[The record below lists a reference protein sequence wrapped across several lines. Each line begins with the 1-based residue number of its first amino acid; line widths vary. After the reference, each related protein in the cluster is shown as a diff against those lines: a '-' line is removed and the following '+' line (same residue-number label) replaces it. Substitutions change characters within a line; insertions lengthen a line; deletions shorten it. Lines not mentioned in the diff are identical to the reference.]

1 LGLSTPLATATFAF
15 TINPK
20 NINEMKNISLIACLM
35 LISTIYLKAQSD
47 SIPSNLYINS
57 AEKMLMTNGNLK
69 IGGYGEVHYNQPL
82 SSNIMKNG
90 TLDVHRFVM
99 MMGYQF
105 NDRLQFVTELE
116 FEHVKE
122 FYVEQAFLQYKLNRF
137 INFRGGLI
145 LTPMGIVNEYHE
157 PTAFNGVERPQ
168 IDNNISPTTW
178 REIGFGITGVILP
191 ASMKY
196 QLYVM
201 NGFNSFDGA
210 AKIGGSSGLRG
221 GRQKGAESFV
231 SSPNLSGKVEY
242 FGIRGLNIGL
252 AGYFGNTQST
262 LYNGI
267 DKNNDAAIATAD
279 SSVVGISMVGVDAR
293 YSIKGLKLTGQLY
306 YTALSNTERYNA
318 FTKNK
323 GGGNLGS
330 SMFGYYVDLGY
341 NLLRNVKTEMH
352 LIPFLRY
359 SNYDTHYTVP
369 DNINDNL
376 AYQKKVYTTGLSYFL
391 TKGAVLKADL
401 QFVKTGV
408 SDEYAKTFN
417 AGIGIM
423 F

>member
-1 LGLSTPLATATFAF
+1 
-15 TINPK
+15 
-20 NINEMKNISLIACLM
+20 MKNITLVVCLM
-35 LISTIYLKAQSD
+35 LISAMFLKAQTD
-47 SIPSNLYINS
+47 SLPSNLYINS

-82 SSNIMKNG
+82 SSDVMKNG

-122 FYVEQAFLQYKLNRF
+122 FYVEQAFLQYRLNKF

-145 LTPMGIVNEYHE
+145 LTPMGIINEYHE

-168 IDNNISPTTW
+168 IDNSISPTTW
-178 REIGFGITGVILP
+178 REVGFGITGVVLP
-191 ASMKY
+191 VSLKY

-201 NGFNSFDGA
+201 NGFNGFDGSA
-210 AKIGGSSGLRG
+210 HIGGSSGLRS
-221 GRQKGAESFV
+221 GRQKGAESYV
-231 SSPNLSGKVEY
+231 SSPNVSGKIEY
-242 FGIRGLNIGL
+242 FGFRGLNVGL

-267 DKNNDAAIATAD
+267 DKNDAAALARAD
-279 SSVVGISMVGVDAR
+279 SSVVGISMLGVDAR

-306 YTALSNTERYNA
+306 YTDLSNTAQFNT
-318 FTKNK
+318 FTKGK

-330 SMFGYYVDLGY
+330 SMFGYYIDLGY
-341 NLLRNVKTEMH
+341 NVFRNAKTEMQ

-359 SNYDTHYTVP
+359 SNYDTHFTVA
-369 DNINDNL
+369 DNISDNL
-376 AYQKKVYTTGLSYFL
+376 AYQKSVYTTGISFFL
-391 TKGAVLKADL
+391 AKGAVVKADM
-401 QFVKTGV
+401 QFVKTGATDV
-408 SDEYAKTFN
+408 YAKTFN
-417 AGIGIM
+417 AGFGIM